1 MTNILRLWWPLLA
14 AIALIQLGNGVTG
27 TLVSVTSEARAFGPW
42 LQGLVL
48 SGFYAGS
55 LAGALVAPPVIA
67 RAGHIVSFGA
77 FAALLA
83 AATAGYAA
91 GNDPAVWV
99 VLRVVA
105 GVGISGVFVTVE
117 SWLNL
122 GTADG
127 WRARVFAIYI
137 LVQLGGLAAGQL
149 LLNARDFGDA
159 VLFLSAAAFSVLAV
173 LCLRF
178 ETVRNPTYEPPK
190 RLALWTLARRA
201 PVGIA
206 GVALAGFAWAGI
218 MASGPALVE
227 LVGLDDFAKSM
238 FMVLVVVSGMAA
250 QIPGG
255 YAADHGNRRLVLAG
269 LAGFAGLAALVGLGG
284 DGLLYVFAFAFG
296 AATFPL
302 YAIAVA
308 LTNEVLE
315 QNQRTAASAAMIV
328 FFQVGAIVAPPLLSY
343 ATALGGPAFYFVVLA
358 LPQFAFALAAWTQ
371 RAGGGQT
378 PPHSTS
384 RAAR

>member
-27 TLVSVTSEARAFGPW
+27 TLVSVTSEVRAFGPW

-48 SGFYAGS
+48 SAFYAGS
-55 LAGALVAPPVIA
+55 LAGALVGPPVIA
-67 RAGHIVSFGA
+67 RFGHIVSFGA

-83 AATAGYAA
+83 AATAGFAA
-91 GNDPAVWV
+91 GSDPAVWV
-99 VLRVVA
+99 VLRLVA

-159 VLFLSAAAFSVLAV
+159 MLFLSAAVFSLVAV
-173 LCLRF
+173 LCLGF
-178 ETVRNPTYEPPK
+178 ETVRNPSYEAPK

-255 YAADHGNRRLVLAG
+255 YAADHWNRRLVLAG

-284 DGLLYVFAFAFG
+284 DELLYVFAFAFG

-328 FFQVGAIVAPPLLSY
+328 FFQVGAMVAPPLLSY

-358 LPQFAFALAAWTQ
+358 LPQFAFALTAWAQ